1 MRNGNFLNSIPSM
14 VNKSTRV
21 SLRIPVLLFVLSLTI
36 VGLKEL
42 PPAAN
47 SQAVR
52 IQKPAHVVRELKRF
66 EGELILSGFLHR
78 SPFQQ
83 TTPGEKTVE
92 QVQKNIQILKGM
104 PASQLQPVMNYI
116 STSLGVKCDF
126 CHVNKDGEWNFA
138 ADEKPHKA
146 TAREMM
152 QMVLNVN
159 KTTFKGATEVTCY
172 TCHRGRSHP
181 TGMPFPMPAPAAVP
195 GAGPGPG
202 PVSPAPTT
210 TETKPK
216 EQPPTAEQILA
227 KYETAL
233 GGPAAIAKLKT
244 RSMKGTFLTS
254 GGVSLGYEI
263 QQVAPEQLFIT
274 ITTPRQ
280 GIIERGFDGSSGW
293 EKSDRGLRD
302 IEGTELYY
310 LRRYPGFFED
320 IRLKEQFAR
329 LAFAGTDKVNE
340 REVYMLRGATADNK
354 RHRLYFDRETGLLV
368 RRVISTPTVLA
379 NIPEQIDFED
389 YREVDGMKLPFTIRI
404 TSIDPFFNSTRSF
417 TEIKLNV
424 AVDAA
429 KFRKPTAKPLD

>member
-1 MRNGNFLNSIPSM
+1 MRNGKGSDSDSKTMSNTTIRALYRTSAI
-14 VNKSTRV
+14 
-21 SLRIPVLLFVLSLTI
+21 LFVLSLAI

-47 SQAVR
+47 SQALPP
-52 IQKPAHVVRELKRF
+52 QKLAHVARELKRF
-66 EGELILSGFLHR
+66 EGQLILSGFLR
-78 SPFQQ
+78 GAPFQQ
-83 TTPGEKTVE
+83 AMPGEKPVE

-104 PASQLQPVMNYI
+104 PASQLQPLMNYI

-138 ADEKPHKA
+138 ADEKPHKV

-181 TGMPFPMPAPAAVP
+181 TGMPFPMPALAAVP
-195 GAGPGPG
+195 GPGTGPGPL
-202 PVSPAPTT
+202 PPAK
-210 TETKPK
+210 ET
-216 EQPPTAEQILA
+216 PPTAEQILD
-227 KYETAL
+227 KYVTAL
-233 GGPAAIAKLKT
+233 GGPDAIARLKT

-254 GGVSLGYEI
+254 NGVSLGYEI
-263 QQVAPEQLFIT
+263 QQAAPEQLFIT

-280 GIIERGFDGSSGW
+280 GIIERGFDGSLGW
-293 EKSDRGLRD
+293 EKSNRGVRD
-302 IEGTELYY
+302 LEGTELYY

-329 LAFAGTDKVNE
+329 LSFAGADKIND
-340 REVYMLRGATADNK
+340 REVYVLRGATADNK
-354 RHRLYFDRETGLLV
+354 RHRLYFDRETGLLL
-368 RRVISTPTVLA
+368 RRVITTPTVLA

-404 TSIDPFFNSTRSF
+404 TSIDSFFSSTRTF
-417 TEIKLNV
+417 TEIKLNA
-424 AVDAA
+424 AVDAT
-429 KFRKPTAKPLD
+429 KFKKPAAPAAKP